1 MRQNVDKDKKYSI
14 SPNDSASTGKRAA
27 VHKVSLKPKSDD
39 SNIWKINRKTVV
51 GQNITAKAKNYI
63 NSATFTTDINCLI
76 SQSKKNI
83 PAKAKNQEWRHTHRQ
98 FHF

>member
-39 SNIWKINRKTVV
+39 SNIWKIHNKTGV
-51 GQNITAKAKNYI
+51 GQNIPSKAKNYI
-63 NSATFTTDINCLI
+63 NNATFTTGINCLI
-76 SQSKKNI
+76 SQSK
-83 PAKAKNQEWRHTHRQ
+83 
-98 FHF
+98 